1 MFKSQEIQDIS
12 NNTWVPFHL
21 GQDDDCHQRG
31 EGAKHAATLSH
42 GAKVAEDAEAETE
55 DAEEDEGR
63 PAVGMPRRRNAQLE
77 ELKEKDV
84 WLRKVDVDAGADEKG
99 AGDGALEEQSLLEIP
114 VVHDGAVRWWLE
126 RASPSIGPN

>member
-1 MFKSQEIQDIS
+1 
-12 NNTWVPFHL
+12 
-21 GQDDDCHQRG
+21 
-31 EGAKHAATLSH
+31 
-42 GAKVAEDAEAETE
+42 
-55 DAEEDEGR
+55 
-63 PAVGMPRRRNAQLE
+63 MPRRRNAQLE